1 MKKSF
6 LIILTC
12 ITGVTLFQAFTTSL
26 EPHFK
31 NLQILPKDISDH
43 DLDSVMHHF
52 TAALGVKCNFCHVRN
67 EEAKQMDFAS
77 DEKPEKKIARKM
89 MLMAIDINKNYFK
102 GMDMEHH
109 HDMDH
114 DHDMNEDRD
123 HDMIKKDSS
132 MNKGM
137 DHDMK
142 NMDHGMMM
150 NKGMD
155 HKMMDTLMNAG
166 DSKYMLQ
173 SITCF
178 TCHRGDSHPETKI
191 PPQKEGPKP
200 PPPTNPTD
208 NK

>member
-6 LIILTC
+6 LVILTC
-12 ITGVTLFQAFTTSL
+12 VISVIIFQAFTTSR

-31 NLQILPKDISDH
+31 NLQILPKDISGH

-67 EEAKQMDFAS
+67 ESERKMDFAS
-77 DEKPEKKIARKM
+77 DDKPEKNIARKM

-102 GMDMEHH
+102 GME

-114 DHDMNEDRD
+114 D
-123 HDMIKKDSS
+123 
-132 MNKGM
+132 M

-142 NMDHGMMM
+142 NMDSSMHKDMDHDMSNM
-150 NKGMD
+150 VHDMSNMD
-155 HKMMDTLMNAG
+155 HKMMEG
-166 DSKYMLQ
+166 DSKYLLQ
-173 SITCF
+173 SVTCY
-178 TCHRGDSHPETKI
+178 TCHKGDPHPESKL
-191 PPQKEGPKP
+191 PPHQEGPKP
-200 PPPTNPTD
+200 AEQQQKPAD